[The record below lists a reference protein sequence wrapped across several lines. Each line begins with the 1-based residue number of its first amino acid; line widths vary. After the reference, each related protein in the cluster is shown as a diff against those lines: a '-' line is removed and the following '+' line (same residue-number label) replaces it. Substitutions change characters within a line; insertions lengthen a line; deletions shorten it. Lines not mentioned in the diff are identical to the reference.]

1 MNRYT
6 DAPQPNKWIMRGILT
21 ALQPY
26 NLDDFDQRE
35 GDLYWDA
42 DDQPIDNPKCPV
54 CVSPLIAT
62 WIPPLTPMALHNS
75 PSGTAAVMSASPPPC
90 TAYRWTSCY
99 TATVRQNCPSAANFG
114 QTPI

>member
-54 CVSPLIAT
+54 CVGRRIALDCDLD
-62 WIPPLTPMALHNS
+62 PALDPDGSSQLTFWDGS
-75 PSGTAAVMSASPPPC
+75 S
-90 TAYRWTSCY
+90 
-99 TATVRQNCPSAANFG
+99 
-114 QTPI
+114 